1 MKAQSHIRNTS
12 CRPPAC
18 NGLYRSVPGATLTLC
33 PRLISSGP
41 LGRQTFGLQ
50 RTILSCSWGAAVALS
65 QADSLWPVG
74 PTDLRPAMDCALR
87 AEQFCTVCGRDF
99 EHAQGLV
106 HLRNAS
112 CRPSACNGLCCS
124 VPGAPLSLC
133 PRLVSSGPVGRQ
145 TFGLCRLTPVAASGM
160 HRNERRGRLGCDSR
174 KARAEHAQASCR
186 PSACL
191 SFARGSWGD
200 ADALPQAG
208 FLWPGG
214 PTDLRPVSAD
224 AGGPPP
230 GYTGTSAEANWA
242 ASRVRH
248 GPSMPKLPADL
259 RPASRSLPVPG
270 ATLMLCPRLGSSGP
284 VGWQTFGLCRLTPVG
299 RLRDAQ
305 ERAPRPTGPRL
316 AQGT

>member
-133 PRLVSSGPVGRQ
+133 PRLVSSGPLGRQ
-145 TFGLCRLTPVAASGM
+145 TFGLQWVVSLR
-160 HRNERRGRLGCDSR
+160 
-174 KARAEHAQASCR
+174 
-186 PSACL
+186 
-191 SFARGSWGD
+191 SWGD
-200 ADALPQAG
+200 ADALPQAD
-208 FLWPGG
+208 FLWPVG
-214 PTDLRPVSAD
+214 PTDLRPATGCTALFLGRRCRSA
-224 AGGPPP
+224 P
-230 GYTGTSAEANWA
+230 GWFPLARWADKPSACNGL
-242 ASRVRH
+242 RV
-248 GPSMPKLPADL
+248 
-259 RPASRSLPVPG
+259 
-270 ATLMLCPRLGSSGP
+270 
-284 VGWQTFGLCRLTPVG
+284 
-299 RLRDAQ
+299 
-305 ERAPRPTGPRL
+305 
-316 AQGT
+316 QG